1 MKRMFLILPLLLC
14 IYSCGG
20 NNISNLTRPK
30 ETIEI
35 TVQPNIEVSYQ
46 FVNNG
51 EYKRMVLKSE
61 DKVNF
66 EIWENEKR
74 IYQGEG
80 SKEFIKEFVINKGI
94 IVIKAKI
101 HKESRIN
108 IFLY

>member
-80 SKEFIKEFVINKGI
+80 SKECMINKGI
-94 IVIKAKI
+94 IILKVKSQ
-101 HKESRIN
+101 KESKIN

>member
-1 MKRMFLILPLLLC
+1 MFLILPLLLC

-20 NNISNLTRPK
+20 DNISNLTVPK
-30 ETIEI
+30 ETVEI
-35 TVQPNIEVSYQ
+35 TLPANIEVSFQ

-66 EIWENEKR
+66 EIWENEKK

-80 SKEFIKEFVINKGI
+80 SKEFIINNGI
-94 IVIKAKI
+94 IVIKAKSQ
-101 HKESRIN
+101 KESKIN

>member
-1 MKRMFLILPLLLC
+1 MKKTFLILPLLLWV
-14 IYSCGG
+14 YSCGG
-20 NNISNLTRPK
+20 DNISNNLTVPK
-30 ETIEI
+30 ETVEI

-61 DKVNF
+61 DRVNF

-74 IYQGEG
+74 IYQGEE
-80 SKEFIKEFVINKGI
+80 SKEFMINKGI
-94 IVIKAKI
+94 IVIKAKSY
-101 HKESRIN
+101 KESKIN

>member
-1 MKRMFLILPLLLC
+1 MKKVILILPILLS

-20 NNISNLTRPK
+20 DNTSNLTVPK

-35 TVQPNIEVSYQ
+35 TVQPNIEVLYQ

-61 DKVNF
+61 DRVNF

-74 IYQGEG
+74 IYQGEE
-80 SKEFIKEFVINKGI
+80 SKEFMINKGI
-94 IVIKAKI
+94 IVIKAKSQ
-101 HKESRIN
+101 KESKIN

>member
-20 NNISNLTRPK
+20 DNISNLTVPK
-30 ETIEI
+30 ETVEI
-35 TVQPNIEVSYQ
+35 TLPANIEVSFQ

-66 EIWENEKR
+66 EIWENEKK

-80 SKEFIKEFVINKGI
+80 SKEFIINNGI
-94 IVIKAKI
+94 IVIKAKSQ
-101 HKESRIN
+101 KESKIN

>member
-1 MKRMFLILPLLLC
+1 MKKIFLILPLLLGL
-14 IYSCGG
+14 YSCGG
-20 NNISNLTRPK
+20 DNISNLTLPK

-74 IYQGEG
+74 IYQGEE
-80 SKEFIKEFVINKGI
+80 SKEFMINKGI
-94 IVIKAKI
+94 IVIKAKSY
-101 HKESRIN
+101 KESKIN

>member
-1 MKRMFLILPLLLC
+1 MKKIIFFLPILLS

-20 NNISNLTRPK
+20 DNISNLTVPK
-30 ETIEI
+30 ETVEI

-66 EIWENEKR
+66 EIWENERR

-80 SKEFIKEFVINKGI
+80 NKEFMINNGI
-94 IVIKAKI
+94 IIVKVKSQ
-101 HKESRIN
+101 KESKIN
-108 IFLY
+108 IFLC

>member
-1 MKRMFLILPLLLC
+1 MKKTFIILPLLLW

-20 NNISNLTRPK
+20 DNISNLTVPK

-51 EYKRMVLKSE
+51 EYKKMVLKSE

-66 EIWENEKR
+66 EIWENERR

-80 SKEFIKEFVINKGI
+80 NKEFMINNGI
-94 IVIKAKI
+94 IIVKVKSQ
-101 HKESRIN
+101 KESKIN

>member
-1 MKRMFLILPLLLC
+1 MKKIIFFLPILLS

-20 NNISNLTRPK
+20 DNISNLTVPK

-35 TVQPNIEVSYQ
+35 TVQPNIEVLYQ

-61 DKVNF
+61 DRVNF

-74 IYQGEG
+74 IYQGEE
-80 SKEFIKEFVINKGI
+80 SKEFMINKGI
-94 IVIKAKI
+94 IVIKAKSQ
-101 HKESRIN
+101 KESKIN

>member
-1 MKRMFLILPLLLC
+1 MKKTFIILPLLLW

-20 NNISNLTRPK
+20 DNISNLTVPK

-51 EYKRMVLKSE
+51 EYKKMVLKSE

-66 EIWENEKR
+66 EIWENERR

-80 SKEFIKEFVINKGI
+80 NKEFMINNGI
-94 IVIKAKI
+94 IILKVKSQ
-101 HKESRIN
+101 KESKIN

>member
-20 NNISNLTRPK
+20 NNISNLARPK

-51 EYKRMVLKSE
+51 EYKKMTIRSE

-66 EIWENEKR
+66 EIWENGRR

-80 SKEFIKEFVINKGI
+80 NKEFMINNGI
-94 IVIKAKI
+94 IVIKAKSY
-101 HKESRIN
+101 KESKIN
-108 IFLY
+108 ILLYG